1 MMIQIDDR
9 HRLQRKD
16 PMNLELFELWTK
28 KDGTLCW
35 KSMGR
40 YYQSLASALKAVY
53 DMRVIA
59 SDFEG
64 RPQGRDGR
72 GAHHRARASWRE
84 GGARMGVIEASD
96 RAGRWCR

>member
-1 MMIQIDDR
+1 MMVQIDDR

-16 PMNLELFELWTK
+16 PMNLELFELRERR
-28 KDGTLCW
+28 DGTPCW

-64 RPQGRDGR
+64 DLK
-72 GAHHRARASWRE
+72 AAMAEARTIERE
-84 GGARMGVIEASD
+84 LLAAREVRE
-96 RAGRWCR
+96 WE

>member
-16 PMNLELFELWTK
+16 PMNMELFELRERK
-28 KDGTLCW
+28 GGTPCW

-59 SDFEG
+59 SEFEG
-64 RPQGRDGR
+64 DLK
-72 GAHHRARASWRE
+72 AAIAEARAIERE
-84 GGARMGVIEASD
+84 LLAAREVRE
-96 RAGRWCR
+96 WE

>member
-16 PMNLELFELWTK
+16 PMNLELFELRTR
-28 KDGTLCW
+28 KDGTPCW

-40 YYQSLASALKAVY
+40 YYLSLASALKAVS
-53 DMRVIA
+53 DMRCIA

-64 RPQGRDGR
+64 DLK
-72 GAHHRARASWRE
+72 AAIAEARAIERE
-84 GGARMGVIEASD
+84 LLDAKEVRE
-96 RAGRWCR
+96 WE

>member
-16 PMNLELFELWTK
+16 PMNLELFELRERR
-28 KDGTLCW
+28 DGTPCW

-64 RPQGRDGR
+64 DLK
-72 GAHHRARASWRE
+72 AAIAEARAIECELLAARE
-84 GGARMGVIEASD
+84 VRE
-96 RAGRWCR
+96 WE

>member
-16 PMNLELFELWTK
+16 PMNLELFELRERR
-28 KDGTLCW
+28 DGTPCW
-35 KSMGR
+35 KGMGR

-53 DMRVIA
+53 DMRIIE

-64 RPQGRDGR
+64 DLK
-72 GAHHRARASWRE
+72 AAIAEARAIE
-84 GGARMGVIEASD
+84 CELLGAREVRE
-96 RAGRWCR
+96 WE

>member
-1 MMIQIDDR
+1 MMVQIDDR

-16 PMNLELFELWTK
+16 PMNLELFELRERR
-28 KDGTLCW
+28 DGTPCW

-40 YYQSLASALKAVY
+40 YYQSLASALMAVY

-64 RPQGRDGR
+64 DLK
-72 GAHHRARASWRE
+72 AAMAEARTIERE
-84 GGARMGVIEASD
+84 LLAAREVRE
-96 RAGRWCR
+96 WE

>member
-9 HRLQRKD
+9 HRLQTKD
-16 PMNLELFELWTK
+16 PMNMELFELRERR
-28 KDGTLCW
+28 DGTPCW

-64 RPQGRDGR
+64 DLKAAIAE
-72 GAHHRARASWRE
+72 AHAIERE
-84 GGARMGVIEASD
+84 LLGTSEVRE
-96 RAGRWCR
+96 WE

>member
-16 PMNLELFELWTK
+16 PMNLELFELRERR
-28 KDGTLCW
+28 DGTPCW

-40 YYQSLASALKAVY
+40 YYQSLASALRAVY

-64 RPQGRDGR
+64 DLK
-72 GAHHRARASWRE
+72 AAIAEARAIERE
-84 GGARMGVIEASD
+84 LLAAREVRE
-96 RAGRWCR
+96 WE

>member
-9 HRLQRKD
+9 HRLQTKD
-16 PMNLELFELWTK
+16 PMNLELFELRERR
-28 KDGTLCW
+28 DGTPCW

-64 RPQGRDGR
+64 DLK
-72 GAHHRARASWRE
+72 AAIAEARAIERE
-84 GGARMGVIEASD
+84 LLAAREVRE
-96 RAGRWCR
+96 WE